1 MDTPADRLP
10 GADEENLVPESD
22 GAAAEVPAGAAGAD
36 SGAVG
41 TARVDPDDEA
51 RIQGISSQNDLPGV
65 GTRAADGLTE
75 RGTDDARGE
84 NGSTSRHTE
93 DTGRPEHASHDDAQ
107 DEAVR
112 TPASP
117 PRSDDGGEPH
127 VGGDDPI
134 AAFQPGVG
142 RDSAAS
148 SKVAQS
154 LPDPD
159 DA

>member
-1 MDTPADRLP
+1 MNTPADRLP
-10 GADEENLVPESD
+10 GADEENIVPESE
-22 GAAAEVPAGAAGAD
+22 GLAADVPAGAAGAD

-41 TARVDPDDEA
+41 AAQIDADDEA

-84 NGSTSRHTE
+84 GGSTSRHTE
-93 DTGRPEHASHDDAQ
+93 DTGEGVTAAAAS
-107 DEAVR
+107 
-112 TPASP
+112 
-117 PRSDDGGEPH
+117 SDTLAEGEPH
-127 VGGDDPI
+127 VDADDPI

-148 SKVAQS
+148 SKIAQS